1 MRFVLFFI
9 LIFSFN
15 AFGSDSVYTVIKNDS
30 LSEILYKK
38 NLRPIYSKHGSLQT
52 VLNLNPFLKTRNRY
66 RLYPGENIVLP
77 IHLTQTE
84 APVPVAALPSEVI
97 PNDPIR
103 KISNNKL
110 QSHSDLGFSASSRF
124 LKLESTDNLTNSQA
138 TLISDASLGWKLS
151 WGQRWSSELY
161 SHLDYESYKVNISD
175 SSSTTKTLLN
185 KEQTLS
191 NYEFGLNYLFSSKL
205 KLLSSLI
212 YGETLVN
219 RSSSLSVIT
228 IQKFISPKIQ
238 LGLNYT
244 LLSRD
249 ELKLLS
255 ITDFTLSLPS
265 AQDNYSSKLGTG
277 YKLGLGIEDK
287 ISFLK
292 VKGALFYQKVGFK
305 MTEANFTQTE
315 VGILVGLSKDF
326 GDID

>member
-1 MRFVLFFI
+1 MRFILFSIF
-9 LIFSFN
+9 IFSFN
-15 AFGSDSVYTVIKNDS
+15 AFSNDSVYTVVKNDS

-38 NLRPIYSKHGSLQT
+38 NLRPIYSKHGSLNT
-52 VLNLNPFLKTRNRY
+52 ILNLNPFLKARKRY
-66 RLYPGENIVLP
+66 RLYPGEKIVLP
-77 IHLTQTE
+77 ILLSQTE
-84 APVPVAALPSEVI
+84 TPAPAVTAALPSEVI

-110 QSHSDLGFSASSRF
+110 QSHSDLGFSATSRF

-138 TLISDASLGWKLS
+138 TLISDASLGWKVS

-161 SHLDYESYKVNISD
+161 SHLDYESYKVNIND
-175 SSSTTKTLLN
+175 SSSTSKTLLN

-238 LGLNYT
+238 
-244 LLSRD
+244 
-249 ELKLLS
+249 
-255 ITDFTLSLPS
+255 
-265 AQDNYSSKLGTG
+265 
-277 YKLGLGIEDK
+277 
-287 ISFLK
+287 
-292 VKGALFYQKVGFK
+292 
-305 MTEANFTQTE
+305 
-315 VGILVGLSKDF
+315 
-326 GDID
+326 